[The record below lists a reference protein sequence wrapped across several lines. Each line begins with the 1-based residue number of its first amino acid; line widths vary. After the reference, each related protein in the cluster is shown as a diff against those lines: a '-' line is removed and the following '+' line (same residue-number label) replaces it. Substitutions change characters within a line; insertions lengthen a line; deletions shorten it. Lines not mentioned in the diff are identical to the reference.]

1 MPKIARRL
9 TIITLTMALFAVSL
23 STFVE
28 TQRRVP
34 DLQAGRASLCQP
46 LTGNG
51 CGGTL

>member
-9 TIITLTMALFAVSL
+9 TLITLSMALFAVSL
-23 STFVE
+23 SALVE

-51 CGGTL
+51 CSGAL